1 MLFIDESVLSHE
13 EQTHY
18 DVTTLQ
24 STTVAMDRLASSDPK
39 RRSELQQKILTSG
52 DLPTLPAIA
61 LEVTRLAQSPLTG
74 MSDLVRIIRNDP
86 PLTAKIL
93 RVANSAFYGMPR
105 RIESLNMALVVLGMR
120 EINSLVTCISVL
132 KAFPGSTSRG
142 FSRQEFWEHSAGCG
156 EIARVIAS
164 KLHIRL
170 HGVEFTAGLL
180 HDVGKIVM
188 DQYFHEDFMK
198 TIDVARTEKLSSAD
212 AERKIL
218 GADHAEIGAWMADAW
233 ALPPAIVEAIRYHH
247 QPHFAPEHKTLTAV
261 VHLANLFTTAILK
274 PDDRARMSEQISRDP
289 AWDILADQHPE
300 IITVDVV
307 RFADELQDNIERA
320 REFICMATE

>member
-1 MLFIDESVLSHE
+1 M
-13 EQTHY
+13 
-18 DVTTLQ
+18 TTATTN
-24 STTVAMDRLASSDPK
+24 STAVETLAESDPQ
-39 RRSELQQKILTSG
+39 RRSELQHKILTAN

-105 RIESLNMALVVLGMR
+105 KIESLNMALVVLGMR

-132 KAFPGSTSRG
+132 KAFPHSGSRG
-142 FSRQEFWEHSAGCG
+142 FNRQAFWEHSSGCG

-188 DQYFHEDFMK
+188 DQYFHDDFMK
-198 TIDVARTEKLSSAD
+198 TLDVAKAEKLSSTE
-212 AERKIL
+212 AERKVL
-218 GADHAEIGAWMADAW
+218 GVDHAEIGAWLADAW

-247 QPHFAPEHKTLTAV
+247 QPNLSPDNRTLTAV
-261 VHLANLFTTAILK
+261 VHLANLFTTAILQ
-274 PDDRARMSEQISRDP
+274 PQDRARMSEEIAKDS
-289 AWDILADQHPE
+289 AWDTLADQHPE

-307 RFADELQDNIERA
+307 RFAGELQDNIDRA
-320 REFICMATE
+320 REFITMATE